1 MSNVIETYRGTVFP
15 WECDANGH
23 MNVRFYVGKFD
34 EGTWQFMAQI
44 GASREELTRRKC
56 GPMAVSQN
64 IAYKRELVPGDT
76 VVVHSSVVALGKS
89 SCRFRHVMTD
99 IASGEVVA
107 EMELVGVF
115 VDLASRKATP
125 VWPELRAKAEA
136 LLAAPAEK
144 AA

>member
-1 MSNVIETYRGTVFP
+1 
-15 WECDANGH
+15 
-23 MNVRFYVGKFD
+23 
-34 EGTWQFMAQI
+34 
-44 GASREELTRRKC
+44 
-56 GPMAVSQN
+56 MAVSQN

-76 VVVHSSVVALGKS
+76 IVVTSSVIALGSS

-99 IASGEVVA
+99 MASGAVVA

-115 VDLASRKATP
+115 VDLSTRKATP

-136 LLAAPAEK
+136 LLAAPAEM